1 MAEREANR
9 ELPGDVFEE
18 SGNRLPLPERE
29 PLNDAAKA
37 IYDRHLDPEGGSLA
51 GLKGP
56 GGLKLHSPALAV
68 CSQGTSRH
76 LRHESGYSNAIR
88 ELAILVTAREM
99 DSRFEWAAHE
109 PEALRQGLPQEIID
123 IVKHR
128 EEVTG
133 IPETEAV
140 VIRFGRQLLRT
151 RRVEPELFA
160 RAMELFGRQTLVELV
175 ALMGNYSAT
184 ALLLAAFDV
193 QLLPGDPIILP
204 VP

>member
-1 MAEREANR
+1 M
-9 ELPGDVFEE
+9 
-18 SGNRLPLPERE
+18 
-29 PLNDAAKA
+29 
-37 IYDRHLDPEGGSLA
+37 
-51 GLKGP
+51 
-56 GGLKLHSPALAV
+56 
-68 CSQGTSRH
+68 
-76 LRHESGYSNAIR
+76 
-88 ELAILVTAREM
+88 
-99 DSRFEWAAHE
+99 
-109 PEALRQGLPQEIID
+109 PQEIID

>member
-1 MAEREANR
+1 MG
-9 ELPGDVFEE
+9 LVFLTGF
-18 SGNRLPLPERE
+18 SG
-29 PLNDAAKA
+29 
-37 IYDRHLDPEGGSLA
+37 
-51 GLKGP
+51 
-56 GGLKLHSPALAV
+56 
-68 CSQGTSRH
+68 
-76 LRHESGYSNAIR
+76 AIR
-88 ELAILVTAREM
+88 ELAVLVTAREM

-140 VIRFGRQLLRT
+140 VIRFGRQLLQAH
-151 RRVEPELFA
+151 RVEHELFA
-160 RAMELFGRQTLVELV
+160 RALELFGRKTLVELV